1 MRGGGGEGGQEDER
15 RKGKEGGEGGGG
27 GRRVGTG
34 GREEGR
40 KEKGERDE
48 HIPHFSIKLSLLTGG
63 GRERKENMKRR
74 DEHIS
79 PSLKGLR
86 VESINKTIPIAQLK
100 ESPGTDGLTCFFK
113 RKISA
118 ARRVRTGDHSTPQS
132 KTILLPASDPGHS
145 PRPLS
150 SQPRTQATVQGH
162 PPPSLGPRPQSKATL
177 LPAKAKSVGTRLN
190 FPSESIFHSWP
201 NYVE

>member
-1 MRGGGGEGGQEDER
+1 
-15 RKGKEGGEGGGG
+15 
-27 GRRVGTG
+27 
-34 GREEGR
+34 
-40 KEKGERDE
+40 
-48 HIPHFSIKLSLLTGG
+48 
-63 GRERKENMKRR
+63 MKRR

-86 VESINKTIPIAQLK
+86 VESINKKIPIAQLK

-145 PRPLS
+145 PRPFSSQPRTQATVQDHSPPSLGPRPQSKTTLLPASDPGHSPRPPS

-162 PPPSLGPRPQSKATL
+162 PPPSQG
-177 LPAKAKSVGTRLN
+177 
-190 FPSESIFHSWP
+190 
-201 NYVE
+201 